1 MSINDL
7 RAKKPQARVE
17 MIPYKDGHRRQIT
30 WTDDVVEYIKQQ
42 WMDGKSATIIARAI
56 GINSRSAVLGKLNRL
71 GLIGKREIV
80 KKVYRH
86 VRKPRIP
93 QNKTVMGMRQSS
105 QRERIKAALS
115 YDQAINIINKEPDV
129 ARVKF
134 NDLQDHHC
142 RYPIGDPVDENFG
155 YCGDQKIAGISYC
168 ATHARRCF
176 AVEDPHRSHLRLR
189 VVRKIELV
197 G

>member
-1 MSINDL
+1 MSINDI

-30 WTDDVVEYIKQQ
+30 WTDDVVEYIKKQ

-115 YDQAINIINKEPDV
+115 YDQAVNVIKKEPDV

-142 RYPIGDPVDENFG
+142 RYPVGDPVDENFG
-155 YCGDQKIAGISYC
+155 YCGDQKIPGISYC